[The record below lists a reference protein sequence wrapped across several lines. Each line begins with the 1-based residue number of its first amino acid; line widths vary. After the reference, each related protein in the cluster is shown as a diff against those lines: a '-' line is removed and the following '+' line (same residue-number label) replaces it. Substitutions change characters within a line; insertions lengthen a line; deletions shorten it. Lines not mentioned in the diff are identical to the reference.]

1 MLKRIGW
8 FSLATLV
15 EKIVGL
21 IIVAVLVREL
31 PKADY
36 ANYGLLLLSIA
47 LFAQVLDFG
56 QNSWIRLVY
65 ARSMLA
71 MPDAL
76 RRSLWLVLKVS
87 PISIFGIL
95 YAYNIYG
102 DAYYSI
108 LFLIGLISVFASNL
122 TSGLLVTGKLAK
134 DYFKISFIKSSAD
147 ISSFFSLY
155 YLVGLDLVTSRVI
168 SIWIASSVGG
178 ILTPFALRLL
188 PNARIPISDSVPD
201 PVSYGFPLLL
211 TGLSVT
217 GVAFAERNI
226 LDLYA
231 SQELVA
237 DLFVALTLVSPLLVL
252 NDLIGKAYTT
262 EFFQRMDARED
273 SWIAKNQKTAI
284 YTNLA
289 MCGIFSLTLPQIAVL
304 YAGEKYDTESFR
316 VLVRVLCFYP
326 FFKLLYQFF
335 GRYYLYFE
343 LQKLLSLVTV
353 FVACAYLIFLF
364 FIASDISHLY
374 FSIVYVS
381 SIAVTALAVR
391 AILHLKFRFQ
401 L

>member
-8 FSLATLV
+8 FSLAALV

-95 YAYNIYG
+95 YAYNLYG

-108 LFLIGLISVFASNL
+108 LFLIGLLSVFAGNL
-122 TSGLLVTGKLAK
+122 TSGLLVTSKLAK

-147 ISSFFSLY
+147 ISGFFALY
-155 YLVGLDLVTSRVI
+155 YLVGFDLVTSRVI

-178 ILTPFALRLL
+178 ILALFALRLL
-188 PNARIPISDSVPD
+188 PKARIHIADSVPD

-231 SQELVA
+231 SGELVA
-237 DLFVALTLVSPLLVL
+237 DLFVALTLISPILVL

-262 EFFQRMDARED
+262 EFFQKMDAREN
-273 SWIAKNQKTAI
+273 SWIAKNQRAAI

-304 YAGEKYDTESFR
+304 YSGEKYDTESFR
-316 VLVRVLCFYP
+316 VLVQVLCFYP

-353 FVACAYLIFLF
+353 FVACTYLILLF
-364 FIASDISHLY
+364 YIASDISHLY
-374 FSIVYVS
+374 FSIVHVS
-381 SIAVTALAVR
+381 SIAVTAFTVR
-391 AILHLKFRFQ
+391 AILYLKFRF
-401 L
+401 